1 MTTKSPRLAFAVLV
15 FCLISAAFGPA
26 SLAQNKEFSSWLK
39 VLREEA
45 KAAGI
50 SDGTLD
56 AAFQGVA
63 PIARIIELDRRQ
75 AEFSL
80 TFERYLEIT
89 QPPARVARGQALL
102 IEHRELLSGIEVRFG
117 VPAEQIV
124 ALWGME
130 SNFGQNMG
138 SFPVVAA
145 LATLAYDGRRSAFF
159 RRELMHALRILEDGH
174 IKPQDMRGSWAG
186 AMGQSQFMPSS
197 FVNNAIDY
205 DGDGRRDIWGN
216 PADVLA
222 SAANYLSRAG
232 WRRGQAWGAR
242 VSLPNGFDGAGLG
255 PDTIKTVAEWR
266 QLGLTLFNGA
276 RIPDEPS
283 EASLVQPA
291 GAGGPAFLAF
301 ENFRVIMKW
310 NRAILFATSAGLLA
324 DRLAGR

>member
-1 MTTKSPRLAFAVLV
+1 MTAKSLRPALTALI
-15 FCLISAAFGPA
+15 FCLSLTGFGSA
-26 SLAQNKEFSSWLK
+26 SSAQNKEFSSWLK
-39 VLREEA
+39 LLREET

-50 SDGTLD
+50 SDATFD
-56 AAFQGVA
+56 SAFQGVT

-75 AEFSL
+75 AEFTI

-102 IEHRELLSGIEVRFG
+102 AEHRELLAGIEARFG

-138 SFPVVAA
+138 SFPVIAA

-174 IKPQDMRGSWAG
+174 IKPPDMRGSWAG

-216 PADVLA
+216 TADVLA
-222 SAANYLSRAG
+222 SAANYLNRAG
-232 WRRGQAWGAR
+232 WRRGQSWGAR
-242 VSLPNGFDGAGLG
+242 VSLPVGFDGAGLG

-266 QLGLTLFNGA
+266 QLGLTLFNGE
-276 RIPDEPS
+276 RIPDAPG
-283 EASLVQPA
+283 EASLVQPS
-291 GAGGPAFLAF
+291 GAGGAAFLAY

>member
-1 MTTKSPRLAFAVLV
+1 MYLPRIRIALTSLLGAVCPWASAPAFA
-15 FCLISAAFGPA
+15 SP
-26 SLAQNKEFSSWLK
+26 NKDFQSWLK
-39 VLREEA
+39 AVREEA
-45 KAAGI
+45 KGNGI
-50 SDGTLD
+50 SEATLD

-63 PIARIIELDRRQ
+63 PIPRIIELDRRQ
-75 AEFSL
+75 AEFTL

-89 QPPARVARGQALL
+89 QPPARVVRGQALL
-102 IEHRELLSGIEVRFG
+102 SEHRELLSQIEARFG
-117 VPAEQIV
+117 VPGEQLV

-138 SFPVVAA
+138 SFSVVAA

-174 IKPQDMRGSWAG
+174 IRPQDMKGSWAG
-186 AMGQSQFMPSS
+186 AMGQNQFMPSS

-205 DGDGRRDIWGN
+205 DGDGRRDIWTN

-222 SAANYLSRAG
+222 SAANYLNRAG
-232 WRRGQAWGAR
+232 WRRGQPWGAR
-242 VSLPNGFDGAGLG
+242 VSLPQGFDATGLA
-255 PDTIKTVAEWR
+255 PDAIKPIAEWR
-266 QLGLTLFNGA
+266 AAGLTLFSGEA
-276 RIPDEPS
+276 LPDQPG
-283 EASLVQPA
+283 EASLVLP
-291 GAGGPAFLAF
+291 GGPTGPAFLAY